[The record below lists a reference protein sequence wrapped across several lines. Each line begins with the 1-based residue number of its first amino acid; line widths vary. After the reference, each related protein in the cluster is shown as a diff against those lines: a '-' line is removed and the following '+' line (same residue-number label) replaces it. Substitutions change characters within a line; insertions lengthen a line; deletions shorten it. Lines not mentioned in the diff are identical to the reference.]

1 MAPKSKTE
9 SKKADAAPPSRR
21 SGRLAG
27 QDASKEKEEVG
38 SKRAAADDKPALSS
52 KKAKSTPASK
62 GAKSKV
68 TSKKASASAKTD
80 AIPES
85 SEEVDVEA
93 ADKAE
98 AEADEAAD
106 KKELASKKEKEA
118 EAPQGADPETDGKKV
133 MKLGDKLPK
142 VTLKDEEG
150 EDVEVT
156 GLAGERGAV
165 LFLYPKANTPGCTNQ
180 ACGFR
185 DAFDEIAELGYDVY
199 GLSRDGPTA
208 QKNWKVKQKLTYKLL
223 CDPESKLIK
232 RLGAFVLPKNTK
244 RSHFI
249 FEKGTGKL
257 VEAKYGVKPAD
268 DPGNCLNFI
277 KAHQK

>member
-38 SKRAAADDKPALSS
+38 SKVRPSRWAGNTIADPQRAAADDKPALSS

-165 LFLYPKANTPGCTNQ
+165 LFLYPKVNLRPGS
-180 ACGFR
+180 G
-185 DAFDEIAELGYDVY
+185 
-199 GLSRDGPTA
+199 S
-208 QKNWKVKQKLTYKLL
+208 W
-223 CDPESKLIK
+223 
-232 RLGAFVLPKNTK
+232 
-244 RSHFI
+244 
-249 FEKGTGKL
+249 EK
-257 VEAKYGVKPAD
+257 
-268 DPGNCLNFI
+268 
-277 KAHQK
+277 